1 MIAGAKLLNASFGG
15 DPQTQTWSL
24 YLSTLNQAP
33 ESPVVERNMG
43 RIWEE
48 VFHEFTMPNSPVGF
62 ERSWTSYQH
71 LILILEDTLNRFE

>member
-1 MIAGAKLLNASFGG
+1 
-15 DPQTQTWSL
+15 
-24 YLSTLNQAP
+24 
-33 ESPVVERNMG
+33 MG